1 MRKSVLLYRSRRACM
16 VEARCVEGIGTKRAI
31 NLVVT
36 QIAFTVRRAR
46 IANFKS
52 THVSL
57 GDLASLIIFGQHPDH
72 VQAPLDHTRY
82 FTHRCIFDD
91 FMD

>member
-1 MRKSVLLYRSRRACM
+1 M
-16 VEARCVEGIGTKRAI
+16 EGIAGKRAI
-31 NLVVT
+31 NQVVA

-57 GDLASLIIFGQHPDH
+57 GDLASLIIFGHPDH
-72 VQAPLDHTRY
+72 AQAPLDHTLTLHNTLMHLGRFHGLEFY
-82 FTHRCIFDD
+82 LH
-91 FMD
+91 